1 VKLPSERLDILG
13 IPIDFS
19 NLPSVVPRIL
29 DAARDHRPFQ
39 VATVNLDFLVNSQRD
54 EEVRSIL
61 LESQMNIPDG
71 TPVVWAA
78 RLLGQE
84 DAVRLA
90 GADLVPAL
98 VGAAA
103 DEGLS
108 VFLLGGENGAAAD
121 AARHLSDRFPSAI
134 IDYFEPPC
142 LPLNQL
148 DDDEILDRIAMA
160 QPHIL
165 LVAFGHP
172 KQEKWIRRHRAVL
185 PMAAI
190 GVGCSLDLIAGR
202 QSRAPRW
209 MQKTGLEWS
218 YRMVHEP
225 RRLAPRYASNF
236 LGLAS
241 DLAPWLVAQ
250 RLNQTSL
257 RTAQRV

>member
-19 NLPSVVPRIL
+19 DLPSVVPLIVN
-29 DAARDHRPFQ
+29 AARQRLPFQ
-39 VATVNLDFLVNSQRD
+39 VATVNLDFLVSSQRD
-54 EEVRSIL
+54 TEVRSIL
-61 LESQMNIPDG
+61 MESQMNIPDG
-71 TPVVWAA
+71 APVVWAA
-78 RLLGQE
+78 RFLGRD
-84 DAVRLA
+84 DAVRVT

-98 VGAAA
+98 VAAAA
-103 DEGLS
+103 DEGLR
-108 VFLLGGENGAAAD
+108 VFLLGGEHGAAAD
-121 AARHLSDRFPSAI
+121 AARLLSARFPSAV

-142 LPLNQL
+142 VPLDQFN
-148 DDDEILDRIAMA
+148 DGAILDRIGRA

-172 KQEKWIRRHRAVL
+172 KQEKWIRRHRAHL

-209 MQKTGLEWS
+209 MQRAGLEWS

-225 RRLAPRYASNF
+225 RRLAPRYAANF
-236 LGLAS
+236 MGLAS
-241 DLAPWLVAQ
+241 DLGPWVVAQ
-250 RLNQTSL
+250 RLNHVSL
-257 RTAQRV
+257 RAPQRA

>member
-1 VKLPSERLDILG
+1 MPSERLDILG

-19 NLPSVVPRIL
+19 DLSSVVPRIVA
-29 DAARDHRPFQ
+29 AARERQPFQ

-54 EEVRSIL
+54 DEVRSIL
-61 LESQMNIPDG
+61 MESEINIPDG

-78 RLLGQE
+78 RFLGID
-84 DAVRLA
+84 DAVRIA

-98 VGAAA
+98 VGEAA
-103 DEGLS
+103 DEGLR
-108 VFLLGGENGAAAD
+108 VFLLGGEDGAAAD
-121 AARHLSDRFPSAI
+121 AAQHLSAQFPSAV

-142 LPLNQL
+142 VPLDQF
-148 DDDEILDRIAMA
+148 DDVAILDRIAKV

-172 KQEKWIRRHRAVL
+172 KQEKWIRRHRALL
-185 PMAAI
+185 PMAAV

-209 MQKTGLEWS
+209 MQKAGLEWS

-236 LGLAS
+236 VGLAS
-241 DLAPWLVAQ
+241 DLGPWVLAQ
-250 RLNQTSL
+250 RLSHASL
-257 RTAQRV
+257 RAPQRT

>member
-1 VKLPSERLDILG
+1 MKLPSERLDILG
-13 IPIDFS
+13 VPIDFS
-19 NLPSVVPRIL
+19 DLPSVVPRIVA
-29 DAARDHRPFQ
+29 AARARQPFQ

-54 EEVRSIL
+54 DEVRSIL
-61 LESQMNIPDG
+61 MDSQMNIPDG

-78 RLLGQE
+78 RFLGLD
-84 DAVRLA
+84 DAVRIA

-103 DEGLS
+103 EEGLG
-108 VFLLGGENGAAAD
+108 VFLLGGEGGSAAD
-121 AARHLSDRFPSAI
+121 AARHLSTQFPSAV

-142 LPLNQL
+142 VPLDQFN
-148 DDDEILDRIAMA
+148 DEEILDRIDRA

-209 MQKTGLEWS
+209 MQKAGLEWS

-225 RRLAPRYASNF
+225 RRLGPRYASNF
-236 LGLAS
+236 VGMAS
-241 DLAPWLVAQ
+241 DLAPWVVAQ
-250 RLNQTSL
+250 RFNHFSL
-257 RTAQRV
+257 RTPERA